1 VEILAAIC
9 VIALL
14 ALTVFFVGAPLRRR
28 GGEQPVT
35 VEGRIADL
43 EAARDARYREIREL
57 EIDRRTGKLDDDDWR
72 SLDRELR
79 AEAIEILREL
89 DSLRPPEAEA
99 GGAPGR

>member
-1 VEILAAIC
+1 MEILAALC

-99 GGAPGR
+99 GKAPGS

>member
-1 VEILAAIC
+1 MEVLAALC

-14 ALTVFFVGAPLRRR
+14 ALTVAFVGSPLRRR
-28 GGEQPVT
+28 RGEAPAS

-57 EIDRRTGKLDDDDWR
+57 EIDHRTGKLDDADWR

-89 DSLRPPEAEA
+89 DELRPPGTES
-99 GGAPGR
+99 APAADR

>member
-1 VEILAAIC
+1 MEILAALC

-14 ALTVFFVGAPLRRR
+14 ALTVFFVAAPLRRR
-28 GGEQPVT
+28 GGEGPLT

-57 EIDRRTGKLDDDDWR
+57 EIDHRTGKLDDADWR

-89 DSLRPPEAEA
+89 DQLRPPGSATGE
-99 GGAPGR
+99 PSGR

>member
-1 VEILAAIC
+1 MEILAALC

-14 ALTVFFVGAPLRRR
+14 ALTVFFVGSPLRRR
-28 GGEQPVT
+28 GDEQPLT

-57 EIDRRTGKLDDDDWR
+57 EIDHRTGKLDDDDWR

-99 GGAPGR
+99 GGAPGS

>member
-1 VEILAAIC
+1 MEILAALC
-9 VIALL
+9 VIVLL
-14 ALTVFFVGAPLRRR
+14 GLTVLFVAAPLRRR
-28 GGEQPVT
+28 AAGRAPT

-57 EIDRRTGKLDDDDWR
+57 EIDHRTGKLDDDDWR

-89 DSLRPPEAEA
+89 DELRPPGTGDA
-99 GGAPGR
+99 GER

>member
-1 VEILAAIC
+1 MEVLAALC

-14 ALTVFFVGAPLRRR
+14 AVTVLFVGAPFRQRR
-28 GGEQPVT
+28 GEAPAS

-57 EIDRRTGKLDDDDWR
+57 EIDHRTGKLDDADWR

-89 DSLRPPEAEA
+89 DELRPPVA
-99 GGAPGR
+99 GAPGDR